1 MYLFA
6 YVIRRLLL
14 LIPVVLGVLIL
25 VFLMRA
31 LVPGDPIMIMFQG
44 EIPPSPELVAQLRQ
58 ELGLDAPLPL
68 QFVNYV
74 AGVAQGDLGISVRT
88 RRPVLVEIQERYA
101 YTLVL
106 TFASLLIALT
116 VGIITGILAAV
127 YKDSLID
134 NLTMFLALFGLSMP
148 AFWFGLLMIQWF
160 GVNLRWFPVMGA
172 SSWRHLVLPALTL
185 GLIAS
190 TVQARVVRSS
200 MLEVLNSDYVRTARA
215 KGLREWVVVLHHGLK
230 NAMIPTVTVLGLQV
244 GGLLGGAFI
253 IETVFAWHGIGE
265 LAVKAI
271 TQRDFP
277 VIQGVIVVVAV
288 TYVLVNLL
296 VDLSYRFLDPRI
308 SYE

>member
-1 MYLFA
+1 
-6 YVIRRLLL
+6 
-14 LIPVVLGVLIL
+14 
-25 VFLMRA
+25 
-31 LVPGDPIMIMFQG
+31 
-44 EIPPSPELVAQLRQ
+44 
-58 ELGLDAPLPL
+58 
-68 QFVNYV
+68 V
-74 AGVAQGDLGISVRT
+74 AGVVQGDLGVSVRT
-88 RRPVLVEIQERYA
+88 RRPVVTEIQERYA

-116 VGIITGILAAV
+116 VGLITGILAAV
-127 YKDSLID
+127 YKDSFID
-134 NLTMFLALFGLSMP
+134 NFTMFLALFGLSMP

-172 SSWRHLVLPALTL
+172 SSWRHLVLPAMTL

-190 TVQARVVRSS
+190 TVQARVVRSG

-215 KGLREWVVVLHHGLK
+215 KGLREWAVVLRHGLK
-230 NAMIPTVTVLGLQV
+230 NALIPTVTVLGLQV

-253 IETVFAWHGIGE
+253 IETVFAWPGIGE

-296 VDLSYRFLDPRI
+296 VDLSYRVLDPRI

>member
-1 MYLFA
+1 LFA
-6 YVIRRLLL
+6 YIIRRLLL
-14 LIPVVLGVLIL
+14 LIPVVLGVLTL
-25 VFLMRA
+25 VFFMRA

-44 EIPPSPELVAQLRQ
+44 EIPPSQELVATLRK
-58 ELGLDAPLPL
+58 EFGLDEPLPV
-68 QFVNYV
+68 QYARYV
-74 AGVAQGDLGISVRT
+74 AGVVQGDLGISVRT

-106 TFASLLIALT
+106 TFASLLVALA
-116 VGIITGILAAV
+116 VGLITGILAAV

-134 NLTMFLALFGLSMP
+134 NVTMFLALFGLSMP

-172 SSWRHLVLPALTL
+172 ASWRHLVLPAMTL

-215 KGLREWVVVLHHGLK
+215 KGLREWAVVLRHGLK

-277 VIQGVIVVVAV
+277 VIQGVIVVVAI
-288 TYVLVNLL
+288 TYVLVNLV
-296 VDLSYRFLDPRI
+296 VDLSYRLLDPRI
-308 SYE
+308 TYE

>member
-1 MYLFA
+1 
-6 YVIRRLLL
+6 
-14 LIPVVLGVLIL
+14 
-25 VFLMRA
+25 
-31 LVPGDPIMIMFQG
+31 MIMFQG
-44 EIPPSPELVAQLRQ
+44 EVPPSPELVAQLRQ
-58 ELGLDAPLPL
+58 ELGLDAPLPV
-68 QFVNYV
+68 QYVQYV
-74 AGVAQGDLGISVRT
+74 AGVVQGDLGTSVRT

-106 TFASLLIALT
+106 TFASLLIAMV
-116 VGIITGILAAV
+116 VGMSTGILAAV
-127 YKDSLID
+127 YKDSIID

-172 SSWRHLVLPALTL
+172 SSWRHLVLPAMTL

-215 KGLREWVVVLHHGLK
+215 KGLHSQIVVMRHALK
-230 NAMIPTVTVLGLQV
+230 NAMIPMVTILGLQV

-277 VIQGVIVVVAV
+277 VIQGVIVVVAI

-296 VDLSYRFLDPRI
+296 VDLSYRWLDPRI